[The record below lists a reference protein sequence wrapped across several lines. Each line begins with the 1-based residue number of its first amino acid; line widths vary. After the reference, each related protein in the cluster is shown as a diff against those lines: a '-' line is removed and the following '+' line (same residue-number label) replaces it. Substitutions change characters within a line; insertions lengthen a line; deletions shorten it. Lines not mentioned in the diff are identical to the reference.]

1 MNTPIHPICNNKL
14 PKLTKT
20 LYAALWIICLGLPA
34 MTHASNTN
42 SNAVPET
49 GILSPQAATAQSPAR
64 ASLHLVGDSTMAT
77 KTNLAYPER
86 GWGQLLPEF
95 MLPSLSI
102 VNHAANGRSTLRFLN
117 EGRWQLLLT
126 ELKAGDYVLI
136 QFGHNDQKKDD
147 PSRYAAVDS
156 TYPQLL
162 RQFIRQV
169 RQQQAHPMLA
179 TPICRR
185 SFTAEGQLE
194 NNLHPYADAMRQVA
208 TELQV
213 PLFDLNQ
220 QSCAFLSTLGPEQSQ
235 AFFIQVP
242 PGLYQQFPAG
252 KVDNTHLTL
261 QGASWIAQLFIRDL
275 QAQQHPL
282 AALVWRELL

>member
-1 MNTPIHPICNNKL
+1 MKTPTQIIGSNRL
-14 PKLTKT
+14 PKLAKK
-20 LYAALWIICLGLPA
+20 LYAALWIFCLGLSA
-34 MTHASNTN
+34 MTAANDTANNTKMLTQDPTTVQ
-42 SNAVPET
+42 S
-49 GILSPQAATAQSPAR
+49 TAR
-64 ASLHLVGDSTMAT
+64 TRLHLVGDSTMAT

-95 MLPSLSI
+95 MLPALSI
-102 VNHAANGRSTLRFLN
+102 INHAANGRSTLRFLN

-156 TYPQLL
+156 TYPELL

-185 SFTAEGQLE
+185 SFNSEGQLE
-194 NNLHPYADAMRQVA
+194 NNLHTYADAMRKVA

-220 QSCAFLSTLGPEQSQ
+220 QSCALLASWGPAQSQ
-235 AFFIQVP
+235 PYFIQVP
-242 PGLYQQFPAG
+242 AGLYQQFPAG

-275 QAQQHPL
+275 KAQQHPL
-282 AALVWRELL
+282 AALIWRELL